1 MNQTQLPYGVVP
13 NLDDTHFSTPAQY
26 RTRPASEIGTN
37 PAPSAPSFSTAG
49 QGSEALP
56 LTAPRSPPQPPRSPH
71 QPPRSPHQPP
81 RSQTPVVVHTGPGS
95 GRISPSISSYRALS
109 PQGRMSPQIFP
120 PPEIMMGQPSP
131 SDHLSK

>member
-56 LTAPRSPPQPPRSPH
+56 LTAPRSPA

-109 PQGRMSPQIFP
+109 PQGRMSPQFFA
-120 PPEIMMGQPSP
+120 PPEIMMGRPSP